1 MSIDSRSNNLDYRW
15 SQWKTSF
22 QNTLP
27 IVNRTDTDRTRRN
40 ILKLADESLVE
51 MCTDVSVKEKKVKN
65 PTSFQ
70 LLYISC
76 INKVTLSRFADFYS
90 ITVSF
95 LPLIFLYKYSVSFPK
110 LLN

>member
-1 MSIDSRSNNLDYRW
+1 MSIDSRSNNLDYWW

-51 MCTDVSVKEKKVKN
+51 MCTDVSVKEKKSEEPHK
-65 PTSFQ
+65 
-70 LLYISC
+70 
-76 INKVTLSRFADFYS
+76 LSAF
-90 ITVSF
+90 IHIV
-95 LPLIFLYKYSVSFPK
+95 YK
-110 LLN
+110 

>member
-1 MSIDSRSNNLDYRW
+1 MSIDSRSNNLDYWW

-40 ILKLADESLVE
+40 ILKLADEYLVE
-51 MCTDVSVKEKKVKN
+51 MCTDVSVKEKKWR
-65 PTSFQ
+65 
-70 LLYISC
+70 
-76 INKVTLSRFADFYS
+76 SRCADFYA

-95 LPLIFLYKYSVSFPK
+95 LSFIFLYRYSVSFPK
-110 LLN
+110 LLNKILW